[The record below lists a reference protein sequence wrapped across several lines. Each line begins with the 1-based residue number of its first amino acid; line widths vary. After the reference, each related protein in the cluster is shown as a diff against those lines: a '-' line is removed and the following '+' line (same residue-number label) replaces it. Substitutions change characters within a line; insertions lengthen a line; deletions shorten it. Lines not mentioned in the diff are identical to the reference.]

1 MTTYTIAIVEDEK
14 NLQQLL
20 ATYFQ
25 REGFVVQ
32 CFSDYPS
39 ARLQCENANID
50 AWILDIMLPKGD
62 GRDLLA
68 AIRAYNQ
75 SIPVMCLSARD
86 SEYDRIQG
94 LELGSDDYITKPF
107 SPKEVLLRMKRLLV
121 RVYGE
126 TQANFVS
133 EIGPYV
139 IDGQKEAVFSGTAK
153 IDLTYREYQLL
164 TYLLKQ
170 RQRPVTREQLL
181 NELWGLDYV
190 GSDRVVDDLIR
201 RLRKKMP
208 ELELI
213 TIYGQGYRLS

>member
-1 MTTYTIAIVEDEK
+1 MTRHTIAIVEDEK

-20 ATYFQ
+20 ASYFQ
-25 REGFVVQ
+25 REGFLVQ
-32 CFSDYPS
+32 CFHDYPS
-39 ARLQCENANID
+39 ARAQCENATID
-50 AWILDIMLPKGD
+50 AWILDIMLPQGD

-75 SIPVMCLSARD
+75 AIPVICLSARD

-107 SPKEVLLRMKRLLV
+107 SPREVLLRMKRLLV
-121 RVYGE
+121 RAYGE
-126 TQANFVS
+126 EVKAVTY
-133 EIGPYV
+133 EIGAYV
-139 IDGQKEAVFSGTAK
+139 VDLEKEAVFFEQEK
-153 IDLTYREYQLL
+153 VELTYREFQLL
-164 TYLLKQ
+164 VYLLKQ

-208 ELELI
+208 TLELV